1 MPKAASIFRA
11 AAFSA
16 AIAFCLPSCGPA
28 AASGLPV
35 VDAASMAQDMTLAIQ
50 DYMQQL
56 KDYATYLS
64 QLENQVN
71 SYKRQIQD
79 ATKPYRDLYSEAYN
93 AYSKTME
100 IANGIKNLQSTYKST
115 IEWVR
120 DNYGD
125 SEFWKQCA
133 SSACNPF
140 DKLQSAQAAT
150 EGVLNYAAESGN
162 QSVLTTEQL
171 LEQTKKLEQDA
182 SSGNDKGTATALQN
196 IALMQANM
204 AQIQAQNNLLTN
216 QLLQAQIAANRQ
228 DEASSKAAARK
239 ANSSFKMRKSTYK
252 GKDWKPS
259 DFL

>member
-1 MPKAASIFRA
+1 MLGLKRSFSMALA
-11 AAFSA
+11 AAA
-16 AIAFCLPSCGPA
+16 ALSSCAPA
-28 AASGLPV
+28 LASGLPV
-35 VDAASMAQDMTLAIQ
+35 VDAASMAQDMSLAIQ

-56 KDYATYLS
+56 KDYATYLQ
-64 QLENQVN
+64 QLEQQVN
-71 SYKRQIQD
+71 SYKRQVQD
-79 ATKPYRDLYSEAYN
+79 ATKPYRELYSQAYD
-93 AYSKTME
+93 AYSKTRE
-100 IANGIKNLQSTYKST
+100 IANGIRNLQASYKNT
-115 IEWVR
+115 IEWVK

-140 DKLQSAQAAT
+140 EKLESANAAT

-204 AQIQAQNNLLTN
+204 NQIQAQNNQLTN
-216 QLLQAQIAANRQ
+216 QLLQAQIAAKRQ
-228 DEASSKAAARK
+228 DEASSKAAERK
-239 ANSSFKMRKSTYK
+239 ANASFKMRKSTYK

>member
-1 MPKAASIFRA
+1 MLGLKWSFSMALAAAASL
-11 AAFSA
+11 S
-16 AIAFCLPSCGPA
+16 SCAPA
-28 AASGLPV
+28 LASGLPV

-50 DYMQQL
+50 DYTQKL
-56 KDYATYLS
+56 KDYATYLQ
-64 QLENQVN
+64 QLEQQVN
-71 SYKRQIQD
+71 SYKRQVQD
-79 ATKPYRDLYSEAYN
+79 ATKPYRELYSEAYS

-100 IANGIKNLQSTYKST
+100 IANGIRNLQASYKDT
-115 IEWVR
+115 IEWVK

-204 AQIQAQNNLLTN
+204 AQIQAQNNQLTN
-216 QLLQAQIAANRQ
+216 QLLQAQIAAKRQ
-228 DEASSKAAARK
+228 EEVSANATAAQ
-239 ANSSFKMRKSTYK
+239 ANASFKLKKSTYK